1 MKKSVILLPWLLLTI
16 TLHAQPVSLGQNIFP
31 LQEEHAHGSTLVQLS
46 NGDILT
52 AWFQGNGERW
62 ADDVRIMGARYLTKK
77 NQWSAPF
84 VMADVPEFPDINPVL
99 FLDAKQQLW
108 LVWYTVIANQ
118 WETSLLKY
126 RTSTDYLQDGPPKWS
141 WQDVIHV
148 KPGDPTERGMKEDDK
163 FVKSV
168 EEQFR
173 AHAEDLL
180 KKGSSPEQL
189 EQWFRFKDDI
199 LSKARGED
207 MVRRGERYPYFRRMG
222 WQTKNKPFLMGER
235 ILLPLYSDGL
245 EMSLFAITD
254 DYGQHWK
261 SSTPL
266 VGIANIQA
274 SVAKKKDGTL
284 VAYMRDNGPPPQRH
298 PMSYSQDNGMTWS
311 KVEDSQLPNPGSGSD
326 VVTLENGHW
335 VIAYNDTEKGRHSL
349 AVSLSTDEGKTWA
362 FTRHL
367 ERDESEKPATGAY
380 PAIIAGKGGKIYVT
394 YSYTKPKPEGGKL
407 ENIRFMA
414 IDEGW
419 IKAGNARK

>member
-207 MVRRGERYPYFRRMG
+207 MVR
-222 WQTKNKPFLMGER
+222 
-235 ILLPLYSDGL
+235 LLPQQP
-245 EMSLFAITD
+245 EFT
-254 DYGQHWK
+254 
-261 SSTPL
+261 
-266 VGIANIQA
+266 QA
-274 SVAKKKDGTL
+274 SRVA
-284 VAYMRDNGPPPQRH
+284 
-298 PMSYSQDNGMTWS
+298 
-311 KVEDSQLPNPGSGSD
+311 
-326 VVTLENGHW
+326 
-335 VIAYNDTEKGRHSL
+335 
-349 AVSLSTDEGKTWA
+349 
-362 FTRHL
+362 
-367 ERDESEKPATGAY
+367 
-380 PAIIAGKGGKIYVT
+380 
-394 YSYTKPKPEGGKL
+394 
-407 ENIRFMA
+407 
-414 IDEGW
+414 
-419 IKAGNARK
+419 